1 MSFATRF
8 ASLSAGAL
16 VSAIALMSAIAI
28 VLVTALVSV
37 TAHAGESAGLKAGVF
52 NPAREAPDFSV
63 LGSDGLA
70 LTLSHYRGKVVV
82 LGFGYAS
89 CPNVCPVTL
98 AVLAQAH
105 RKLGALGSQVQVIYL
120 TVDPE
125 RDSAERL
132 KQYLAA
138 FDPTFVGGTGT
149 DAQMAAVR
157 LSYGV
162 TAQKVG
168 TGSNYGI
175 AHSSSIYLITRE
187 GKLRALMPFGHKAD
201 DYVHDISMLLN

>member
-1 MSFATRF
+1 VRYAIRPVLWACMLLSMTTQ
-8 ASLSAGAL
+8 ASDVDA
-16 VSAIALMSAIAI
+16 
-28 VLVTALVSV
+28 
-37 TAHAGESAGLKAGVF
+37 LKAGVF
-52 NPAREAPDFSV
+52 TPAREAPDFSV

-82 LGFGYAS
+82 LGFGYTS

-149 DAQMAAVR
+149 AAQMAAVR

>member
-1 MSFATRF
+1 MSATRL
-8 ASLSAGAL
+8 AAL
-16 VSAIALMSAIAI
+16 LAC
-28 VLVTALVSV
+28 VLVFM
-37 TAHAGESAGLKAGVF
+37 TAHATEAEGLKSGVF

-63 LGSDGLA
+63 RGSDGTN
-70 LTLSHYRGKVVV
+70 LTLSRYRGKVVL
-82 LGFGYAS
+82 LGFGYTH

-105 RKLGALGSQVQVIYL
+105 RKLGALGEQVQVIYL

-125 RDSAERL
+125 RDNAERL

-149 DAQMAAVR
+149 AAQMAAVR
-157 LSYGV
+157 TSYGV

-168 TGSNYGI
+168 SGDNYGV
-175 AHSSSIYLITRE
+175 AHSSFVYLITRD

>member
-1 MSFATRF
+1 
-8 ASLSAGAL
+8 
-16 VSAIALMSAIAI
+16 
-28 VLVTALVSV
+28 
-37 TAHAGESAGLKAGVF
+37 
-52 NPAREAPDFSV
+52 
-63 LGSDGLA
+63 
-70 LTLSHYRGKVVV
+70 
-82 LGFGYAS
+82 
-89 CPNVCPVTL
+89 
-98 AVLAQAH
+98 
-105 RKLGALGSQVQVIYL
+105 VQVIYL

-125 RDSAERL
+125 RDDAERL

-149 DAQMAAVR
+149 PAQMAAVR

-168 TGSNYGI
+168 SGSNYGV
-175 AHSSSIYLITRE
+175 AHPSFAYLITRD

>member
-1 MSFATRF
+1 MRYATRLVPF
-8 ASLSAGAL
+8 WACMLLS
-16 VSAIALMSAIAI
+16 M
-28 VLVTALVSV
+28 TAQAVE
-37 TAHAGESAGLKAGVF
+37 ADALKAGIF
-52 NPAREAPDFSV
+52 NPPRDAPDFSV
-63 LGSDGLA
+63 RGSDGAPLI
-70 LTLSHYRGKVVV
+70 LSRYRGKVVV
-82 LGFGYAS
+82 LAFGYTS

-105 RKLGALGSQVQVIYL
+105 RKLAALGSQVQVIYL

-125 RDSAERL
+125 RDGAERL

-157 LSYGV
+157 KSYGV
-162 TAQKVG
+162 TAEKVG
-168 TGSNYGI
+168 TGPDYAV
-175 AHSSSIYLITRE
+175 AHSSFVYLITRE

-201 DYVHDISMLLN
+201 DYVHDISVLLN

>member
-1 MSFATRF
+1 VRYVTGPV
-8 ASLSAGAL
+8 LSACML
-16 VSAIALMSAIAI
+16 LSM
-28 VLVTALVSV
+28 
-37 TAHAGESAGLKAGVF
+37 TAHGAAPASEVDALKAGVF

-63 LGSDGLA
+63 RGSDGVA
-70 LTLSHYRGKVVV
+70 LTLSHYRGQVVV
-82 LGFGYAS
+82 LGFGYTS
-89 CPNVCPVTL
+89 CPNVCPATL
-98 AVLAQAH
+98 AVLALAH
-105 RKLGALGSQVQVIYL
+105 RKLGALGPRVQVIYL

-149 DAQMAAVR
+149 AAQMAAVR
-157 LSYGV
+157 SSYGV
-162 TAQKVG
+162 TAEKVG
-168 TGSNYGI
+168 TGSDYAV
-175 AHSSSIYLITRE
+175 AHSSFIYLITRD

>member
-1 MSFATRF
+1 MSRVTRLAPWWACALLSVAALAT
-8 ASLSAGAL
+8 
-16 VSAIALMSAIAI
+16 
-28 VLVTALVSV
+28 
-37 TAHAGESAGLKAGVF
+37 EPEGLKAGVF
-52 NPAREAPDFSV
+52 NPARAAPDFSV
-63 LGSDGLA
+63 LGSDGTA
-70 LTLSHYRGKVVV
+70 LTLSRYRGKVVL
-82 LGFGYAS
+82 LGFGYSS

-105 RKLGALGSQVQVIYL
+105 RKLADLASQVQVIYL

-149 DAQMAAVR
+149 AAQMAAVR
-157 LSYGV
+157 ASYGV

-168 TGSNYGI
+168 SGSDYGI
-175 AHSSSIYLITRE
+175 AHSSFVYLITRD

-201 DYVHDISMLLN
+201 DYVHDISMLLK